1 MGGWIVVYIIIGLIA
16 INMIDMGRKRDR
28 NE

>member
-16 INMIDMGRKRDR
+16 INIIDMGRKRDR